1 MLRLES
7 NLTPWS
13 DEAAQMLAPIFKGD
27 KTGGVDNVKR
37 QVLSG
42 NASLHRVSKGTDLV
56 GFFSV
61 RIDQFAA
68 GDEMVII
75 AAAGA
80 LHGVP
85 LLHVF
90 LPLLEANAKG
100 AGCESVRIHT
110 SRKGMFK
117 QLAKRGYQ
125 FSEWILRKP
134 LT

>member
-7 NLTPWS
+7 NIAPWS
-13 DEAAQMLAPIFKGD
+13 DEAARTLAPIFAAD
-27 KTGGVDNVKR
+27 KTGGVENLKA

-42 NASLHRVSKGTDLV
+42 NASLHRVTKGADLV

-80 LHGVP
+80 LPGVP

-90 LPLLEANAKG
+90 LPLLEANAKE
-100 AGCESVRIHT
+100 AGCETVRIHT

-117 QLAKRGYQ
+117 QLAKRGYE

-134 LT
+134 LA